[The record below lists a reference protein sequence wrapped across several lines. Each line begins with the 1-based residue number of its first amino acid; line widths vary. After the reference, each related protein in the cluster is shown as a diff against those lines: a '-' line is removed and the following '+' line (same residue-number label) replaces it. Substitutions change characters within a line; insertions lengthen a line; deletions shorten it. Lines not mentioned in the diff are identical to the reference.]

1 MSGASWATV
10 VVALFQWSP
19 LGFALALVSGA
30 LVAYGVVRWH
40 LRLERQGP
48 SPGARE
54 RMAMQTAWRKGGAIR
69 PEDLA
74 DAIGISLEEA
84 QATLEELLRRGLCR
98 LEEGRFVFYSA

>member
-40 LRLERQGP
+40 LRLETQ
-48 SPGARE
+48 
-54 RMAMQTAWRKGGAIR
+54 K
-69 PEDLA
+69 
-74 DAIGISLEEA
+74 
-84 QATLEELLRRGLCR
+84 
-98 LEEGRFVFYSA
+98 